1 MNFIRFSTGD
11 YFSENDGWMITK
23 NRFGT
28 WDVYRSLQPFRGIYI
43 CTCRTLKEAKE
54 NIIKRYEKIY

>member
-11 YFSENDGWMITK
+11 YFSDDDKWMITK

-28 WDVYRSLQPFRGIYI
+28 WDVYHSLQPFRGRYI
-43 CTCRTLKEAKE
+43 FTCRTLKEAKE
-54 NIIKRYEKIY
+54 NIIKRCEKIS